1 MEWEVLLAFVI
12 STLIPLFA
20 LLAAFYQLRLQ
31 RIHNERSLR
40 PLGQIVL
47 SEREAQVFV
56 HIRNN
61 GVGPMIIDKV
71 IYIKDG
77 ISAANI
83 EDFLT
88 LEPKS
93 YMHDVIS
100 AETVQKVILPGAFL
114 EIFDSIFEGQAAEQE
129 KDNVVRELTPIT
141 LKVNYRDIYD
151 NKFTIER
158 NFDWF
163 SRHASVEVSNSNLT

>member
-1 MEWEVLLAFVI
+1 
-12 STLIPLFA
+12 
-20 LLAAFYQLRLQ
+20 
-31 RIHNERSLR
+31 
-40 PLGQIVL
+40 
-47 SEREAQVFV
+47 
-56 HIRNN
+56 
-61 GVGPMIIDKV
+61 MIIDKV